1 MKKINLIYAAAIAL
15 MLAGCSADTSVSDVS
30 SADTVVSASTDIV
43 SSSDSS
49 DENSN
54 ESAQSE
60 NESDTTEV
68 MMRVTSC
75 DGTTITGNK
84 MDQGMGE
91 PPQMGDKQDG
101 TSDGNQP
108 PEMNGDKPEGEPP
121 ADSNS
126 DGNQPP
132 EMNGDKPEGEP
143 PADGNSD
150 GNQPPEMNGN
160 KPDGA
165 PQMGEEVSY
174 SVGDIDV
181 SNISEGDMVKIVL
194 DESGNVISITK
205 EEMPK
210 LLQQQQGQQQ
220 GQQPGQQG
228 HPGGGFG
235 ANGTDNGTAANNAD
249 DNAVLSNMS
258 FSSENDDENALRADG
273 VTVSLADCT
282 ITKTGSSSNT
292 ENGDFY
298 GMNAALLAENGAQVT
313 VTGGEVSTSAT
324 NGNGIFS
331 YGSGTVVNVSGT
343 KIRTAERN
351 SGGIQTTGG
360 GTMNAED
367 LDVQT
372 EGNSSAA
379 IRSDRGGGTVN
390 VKGGTYV
397 TNGTGSPAIYSTAD
411 ISVSDAVLTAN
422 NSEGIVVEGKN
433 SVKLTDCTLSGK
445 MQGTYND
452 DSENIQC
459 IMIYQSMSGDADVGE
474 AYFEANG
481 GEITSLAG
489 DMFYVTNTSC
499 EIKLSG
505 VKFNMADGVFLRAVG
520 NSSSRGWGKSGE
532 NGGDVKMTLT
542 DQTVEGDIVVDEISS
557 LDLDMSGSV
566 LTGAINADNSGGNIS
581 VSLDENSTWN
591 LTSDSYISSFDG
603 DISNINAGE
612 FHLYVN
618 GEMVV

>member
-30 SADTVVSASTDIV
+30 FADTVVSASSDVV

-60 NESDTTEV
+60 NESDNTEV

-75 DGTTITGNK
+75 DGNTITGNK

-91 PPQMGDKQDG
+91 PPQMGD
-101 TSDGNQP
+101 
-108 PEMNGDKPEGEPP
+108 MPEGEPP
-121 ADSNS
+121 ADGNS
-126 DGNQPP
+126 DGNQPS
-132 EMNGDKPEGEP
+132 EMNVDKPEGEP

-194 DESGNVISITK
+194 DESGNAISITK

-210 LLQQQQGQQQ
+210 LLQQQQGQQ
-220 GQQPGQQG
+220 
-228 HPGGGFG
+228 PGGGFG

-313 VTGGEVSTSAT
+313 VTGGEVTTSAT

-343 KIRTAERN
+343 KIRTAEKN

-360 GTMNAED
+360 GKMNAED

-433 SVKLTDCTLSGK
+433 SVKLADCTLSGK

-566 LTGAINADNSGGNIS
+566 LTGAINADNSGENIS
-581 VSLDENSTWN
+581 VFLDENSTWN
-591 LTSDSYISSFDG
+591 LTSDSYISSFEG

-618 GEMVV
+618 GEMVA